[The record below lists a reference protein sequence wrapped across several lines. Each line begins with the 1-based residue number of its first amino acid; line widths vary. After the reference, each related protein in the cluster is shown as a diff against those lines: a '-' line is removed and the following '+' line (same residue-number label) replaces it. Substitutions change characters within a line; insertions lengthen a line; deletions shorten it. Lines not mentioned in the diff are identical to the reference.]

1 MMNGI
6 DVSQWQGNIRF
17 LLVERAGI
25 EFVYIKASEGID
37 LIDPFFR
44 RNYNGAREAGLPVG
58 FYHYLTARSA
68 NAARQ
73 EAHHFVSVTEGLV
86 CEGKMALDFEDLAG
100 LTDGEIN
107 EIALAFLQAV
117 EDYSNRQAAIY
128 VDASNAMRL
137 TPPIAAYVLWIAQ
150 YDVEYPDMS
159 GNPWN
164 TWAGWQYT
172 DTGRVAGIQGYVDRD
187 TFTEDILDENNGSV
201 ERTGEPPA
209 MGVTVITYR
218 VQPGDTLTGIARKYH
233 VTPQEIEGEN
243 DISNPNLI
251 YPGQLLRI
259 RIRDDRKQSETYM
272 LYNVR
277 PGDTLWEIAMRYGTT
292 ADALRRVNGIPNS
305 NLIYTGQI
313 IKIPQF

>member
-1 MMNGI
+1 MNGI

-44 RNYNGAREAGLPVG
+44 RNYNGAKEAGLPVG

-86 CEGKMALDFEDLAG
+86 CEGKMALDFEDLTG

-137 TPPIAAYVLWIAQ
+137 TPPVAAYSLWIAQ

-187 TFTEDILDENNGSV
+187 TFTEDIFDENTGSV
-201 ERTGEPPA
+201 ERTGEPPTV
-209 MGVTVITYR
+209 GVTVITYR
-218 VQPGDTLTGIARKYH
+218 VQPGDTLMGIARKYH
-233 VTPQEIEGEN
+233 VTPEEIESAN

-259 RIRDDRKQSETYM
+259 RIRDDREQSETYI

-277 PGDTLWEIAMRYGTT
+277 PGDTLWGIAMRYGTT
-292 ADALRRVNGIPNS
+292 ADELRRVNGIPNS
-305 NLIYTGQI
+305 NLIYAGQI
-313 IKIPQF
+313 IKIPEF